1 MAVVVYFSNERS
13 GPTIPGRT
21 NQRTEL
27 VIYFIFFFVLSP
39 KHMVDAAEAKLCFK
53 IDLSP
58 IIFEASAKISPDT
71 VATPY
76 ASPR

>member
-1 MAVVVYFSNERS
+1 
-13 GPTIPGRT
+13 
-21 NQRTEL
+21 
-27 VIYFIFFFVLSP
+27 
-39 KHMVDAAEAKLCFK
+39 MVDAAEAKLCFK